1 MNQPNSV
8 LDINVRANVC
18 SVKYSPSVPHEL
30 AVGSA
35 DHNVMIFDTRKHAK
49 PVTVLSGSVQT
60 AEDHAS
66 WSRAVVVWMT

>member
-1 MNQPNSV
+1 MNQPNST

-18 SVKYSPSVPHEL
+18 SVKYSPAVPHEL

-49 PVTVLSGSVQT
+49 PVTVLSGAFLV
-60 AEDHAS
+60 
-66 WSRAVVVWMT
+66 RKKYP